1 MVFTHKPIFVDQ
13 PDEGDTGYWSIR
25 PAPRRRLLELF
36 ERHGVALV
44 ASGHLHRAWTGAHLG
59 TRYIWGPSSGFVV
72 GPMERD
78 MPGDRILGAV
88 IHTLDETVSSEIVG
102 AAGAAALR
110 DRRRDPRGLSA
121 PSAGRGHLVTGL
133 ALRRIS
139 KAFGGNRI
147 LQDVTIE
154 AAPGEFIALVG
165 PSGCGKTTLLRIAAG
180 LEHAD
185 TGSVQLGDRDITAL
199 RPAARDI
206 AMVFQSYALYPH
218 LTAGQNI
225 AVPLAMRRLST
236 AQRLPFI
243 GNLMPGQRALRAEI
257 QASVRETAA
266 SLRIDHLLDRK
277 PGQMSGGQRQRVA
290 LARALVR
297 RPAAFLM
304 DEPLSNLDANLRVHT
319 RGEIV
324 ELHRRAGVTTL
335 YVTHDQSEA
344 LSMADRVALMIGG
357 RLLQLGHAV
366 PDLCRPGPCRGGA
379 VHRQP
384 AHQPAASG
392 AGRHAR
398 RPHRRPGPG
407 RWRRGRARH
416 GGDAGRAAGGAAFPD
431 AGPARPGRRP
441 VRRLE
446 FLGSELLV
454 FLTLADGAELVAK
467 TAPALAAELAPG
479 AAATLAVDAADIL
492 VFGPEGGRVPVMPAP
507 LRIAAHG

>member
-1 MVFTHKPIFVDQ
+1 M
-13 PDEGDTGYWSIR
+13 
-25 PAPRRRLLELF
+25 
-36 ERHGVALV
+36 
-44 ASGHLHRAWTGAHLG
+44 
-59 TRYIWGPSSGFVV
+59 
-72 GPMERD
+72 
-78 MPGDRILGAV
+78 
-88 IHTLDETVSSEIVG
+88 
-102 AAGAAALR
+102 
-110 DRRRDPRGLSA
+110 
-121 PSAGRGHLVTGL
+121 TGL
-133 ALRRIS
+133 ALRRVS

-185 TGSVQLGDRDITAL
+185 TGTVQLGARDITAL

-266 SLRIDHLLDRK
+266 SLKIDHLLDRK

-319 RGEIV
+319 RGEI
-324 ELHRRAGVTTL
+324 
-335 YVTHDQSEA
+335 
-344 LSMADRVALMIGG
+344 
-357 RLLQLGHAV
+357 
-366 PDLCRPGPCRGGA
+366 
-379 VHRQP
+379 
-384 AHQPAASG
+384 
-392 AGRHAR
+392 
-398 RPHRRPGPG
+398 
-407 RWRRGRARH
+407 
-416 GGDAGRAAGGAAFPD
+416 
-431 AGPARPGRRP
+431 
-441 VRRLE
+441 
-446 FLGSELLV
+446 
-454 FLTLADGAELVAK
+454 
-467 TAPALAAELAPG
+467 
-479 AAATLAVDAADIL
+479 
-492 VFGPEGGRVPVMPAP
+492 
-507 LRIAAHG
+507 